1 MIATDLKRS
10 RLEEARRRGRELS
23 IRNVSFPDN
32 VRLAEADVVL
42 IDAPCSGSGTLGREP
57 DQKWKL
63 QWKKVEELVATQKK
77 ILDEVVAGV
86 RDGCVIVYG
95 TCSVL
100 NEENEE
106 VIEAF
111 LKAHPAWQLDAPPLR
126 VWPHRIDGGGFFGAR
141 LTKRQ

>member
-1 MIATDLKRS
+1 M
-10 RLEEARRRGRELS
+10 
-23 IRNVSFPDN
+23 
-32 VRLAEADVVL
+32 VL

-100 NEENEE
+100 NEENEQ
-106 VIEAF
+106 VIDAF
-111 LKAHPAWQLDAPPLR
+111 LKKHPTWQLDGQPLR
-126 VWPHRIDGGGFFGAR
+126 VWPHKIDGGGFFGAR